1 MKRKKKSNL
10 TKRVTIRFSPE
21 EYKKVYILYKRTT
34 KKRLSEFFRFVM
46 LEKPVT
52 VYSRNQS
59 LDNFYTELSLLRNEL
74 TAIGN
79 NLNQVVKKLNSLDS
93 IPEVRMWHLH
103 HENKRQDYM
112 KKLNEIFSKINQIA
126 EQWSPE

>member
-1 MKRKKKSNL
+1 MKQKIKSNL

-21 EYKKVYILYKRTT
+21 EYDKVYRLYKRTT
-34 KKRLSEFFRFVM
+34 KRRLSEFFRFIM

-52 VYSRNQS
+52 VYTRNQS
-59 LDNFYTELSLLRNEL
+59 LDNFYTELSLLKNEL
-74 TAIGN
+74 IAIGN
-79 NLNQVVKKLNSLDS
+79 NLNQVVKKLNSLES
-93 IPEVRMWHLH
+93 IPEVRIWHMY

-112 KKLNEIFSKINQIA
+112 KKVNEIFSKINQIS